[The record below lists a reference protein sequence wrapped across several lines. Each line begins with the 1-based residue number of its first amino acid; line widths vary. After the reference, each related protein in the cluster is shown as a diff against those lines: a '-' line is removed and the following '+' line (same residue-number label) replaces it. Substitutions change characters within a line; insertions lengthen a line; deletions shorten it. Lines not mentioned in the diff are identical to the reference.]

1 MTSEAPF
8 KRLKYV
14 GEALPH
20 LTGHWVEVPANIP
33 LSQATSWIELNHS
46 VRAQEADVEAPSDE
60 DAEWQ
65 NPAAAEESG
74 PSELDL
80 LRESVANLNARLE
93 QPDASR
99 AADAIA
105 STARAMQSSWD
116 ISRDLQKLE
125 EQARAATEKNQF
137 LADSAETFFRE
148 TEQERKKI
156 TGVTKA
162 NQQLMNQAFTSYS
175 NQIKEL
181 RKEKTELEYEL
192 GELRSEVK
200 DGRKDL
206 AKLRKILAD
215 WESKTNG

>member
-1 MTSEAPF
+1 MEAASAHHPN
-8 KRLKYV
+8 RL
-14 GEALPH
+14 A
-20 LTGHWVEVPANIP
+20 
-33 LSQATSWIELNHS
+33 
-46 VRAQEADVEAPSDE
+46 
-60 DAEWQ
+60 
-65 NPAAAEESG
+65 
-74 PSELDL
+74 
-80 LRESVANLNARLE
+80 
-93 QPDASR
+93 
-99 AADAIA
+99 
-105 STARAMQSSWD
+105 ARAMQSSWD

-125 EQARAATEKNQF
+125 QQARAATEKNQF

-206 AKLRKILAD
+206 AKLRQILAD
-215 WESKTNG
+215 WEAKTNG